1 MNFMRA
7 SSGKLVA
14 GLAGTVALAA
24 GLAAGGAF
32 GAAPPTAAINAV
44 DDDWQLVGGSGR
56 TATIALGGKVTFA
69 YPEGFDEHNA
79 RFVKDGVACTQTGGL
94 GSVVNGKALPA
105 ETEEPGWTGDCVF
118 TQPGDFAFV
127 CDVHPLMQ
135 GKVVVVD
142 EGGGTTTT
150 PPTTTGQ
157 TTSTTTT
164 PTTPGGGGT
173 TPGGGTAPVT
183 VPPATT
189 DVPATP
195 VIRIART
202 QRGTVLRGTLAKGGK
217 ASKVVIDVRALRGAV
232 RAPGKRTALVSVGK
246 LTRRTSA
253 TGGLTFAIKLDA
265 RARGVL
271 KRAGRLA
278 LNVRVTVTLPLIGAQ
293 TETFTTV
300 IRSR

>member
-1 MNFMRA
+1 MNFMRV
-7 SSGKLVA
+7 SGGRAIA

-44 DDDWQLVGGSGR
+44 DNDWQLVGGSGR

-69 YPEGFDEHNA
+69 YPEGVDEHNA
-79 RFVKDGVACTQTGGL
+79 RFVRDGVACTQTAGL
-94 GSVVNGKALPA
+94 GSVVNGKAIPTV
-105 ETEEPGWTGDCVF
+105 TEDPGWTGDCTF
-118 TQPGDFAFV
+118 TQPGDFTFV

-135 GKVVVVD
+135 GTVVVVD
-142 EGGGTTTT
+142 EGGGTTSTGM
-150 PPTTTGQ
+150 TTTGQ

-164 PTTPGGGGT
+164 TPGGGGGTGPATVPTT
-173 TPGGGTAPVT
+173 TPN
-183 VPPATT
+183 VPTT
-189 DVPATP
+189 PR
-195 VIRIART
+195 IRIART
-202 QRGTVLRGTLAKGGK
+202 QRGTALRGTITKGGK
-217 ASKVVIDVRALRGAV
+217 ASKVVVDVRALRGAV
-232 RAPGKRTALVSVGK
+232 RAPGRRTALVSVGK
-246 LTRRTSA
+246 LTRKTSA

-265 RARGVL
+265 RARMAL
-271 KRAGRLA
+271 TRTRKLA